1 MHGGRGRMMQI
12 PRLPEAERRP
22 ITRST
27 VRRVVEF
34 FRPYRLRVALTVLI
48 IIVVAVIGLVN
59 PFLLK
64 LIIDDAIPNRDL
76 GELYLY
82 IGLMIVLPI
91 ATGLIGVGQ
100 TYLNTLIGQNVMQD
114 LRNALY
120 GHLQRMPL
128 RFFTSTRTG
137 EIQARLSSDV
147 SGVQQV
153 VTDTAT
159 SIVSN
164 LATAISTVIAMW
176 LISWQMTLISLGLL
190 PFFLFVTYKV
200 GEVRRDVQTETQET
214 IADMS
219 SQVEETLSVSGMLL
233 TKAFGRQSREVANFR
248 TINQRLTRLQIKQQ
262 MIGRWFFMIIGTFF
276 SITPAFVYWY
286 AGVQIIGGNSVLTI
300 GDIVAFT
307 TLQSRL
313 FFPLGQMLNV
323 QVEIQG
329 AFALFDRIFEY
340 LDLSIE
346 IEDRDDAI
354 TLDPEHVEGC
364 LAFNHVFF
372 RYPDAAPAVVD
383 ARSNGAIGLGDP
395 DLDSTEP
402 DFDFVQPGAE
412 VLSPMSVAMLAAD
425 GLASGAEDIVTDRPT
440 QEPAV
445 TAAFELIDIDF
456 VIEPGQ
462 LAALVGPSGSGKTT
476 IALLVP
482 RIYEVDAGS
491 VMIDG
496 IDVRDVTLASLGNII
511 GIVTQETYL
520 FHSTIRENIAY
531 GRADASQEEI
541 EAAARAA
548 AIHDRIMELPQGYET
563 VVGERGFKLSGGE
576 KQRVAIAR
584 VILKNPRI
592 LILDEATSALDT
604 RSERLIQ
611 SALEPLMRNRT
622 TLAIAHRLSTILA
635 ADVILVVDRGRIV
648 ERGTHEELLRR
659 GGLYAK
665 LYRQQFGASSKR
677 SKRLGDVAS
686 VGAALEVSIPKRD
699 EE

>member
-1 MHGGRGRMMQI
+1 MQTA
-12 PRLPEAERRP
+12 PLPESERRP
-22 ITRST
+22 VTTKT
-27 VRRVVEF
+27 VRRILQF
-34 FRPYRLRVALTVLI
+34 FRPYWLRVALTFVAI
-48 IIVVAVIGLVN
+48 ISVAVIGLAN

-64 LIIDDAIPNRDL
+64 LLIDDAIPDKDLNRL
-76 GELYLY
+76 FLYV
-82 IGLMIVLPI
+82 GLMIVLPI
-91 ATGLIGVGQ
+91 FAGLIGVGQ
-100 TYLNTLIGQNVMQD
+100 TYLNTIIGQSVMQD

-137 EIQARLSSDV
+137 EIQARLNSDV

-164 LATAISTVIAMW
+164 LATAISTIVAMW

-190 PFFLFVTYKV
+190 PIFLFVTYKV
-200 GEVRRDVQTETQET
+200 GEVRREVQTETQET
-214 IADMS
+214 IADMT

-233 TKAFGRQSREVANFR
+233 TKAFGRQSRAVADFQA
-248 TINQRLTRLQIKQQ
+248 INQRLTVLQIKQQ

-276 SITPAFVYWY
+276 SVTPAFVYWY
-286 AGVQIIGGNSVLTI
+286 AGLQIIGGNASLTI

-323 QVEIQG
+323 QVEIQV

-340 LDLSIE
+340 LDLPVE
-346 IEDRDDAI
+346 IEDRENAI
-354 TLDPEHVEGC
+354 TLDAKRVHG
-364 LAFNHVFF
+364 HVFF
-372 RYPDAAPAVVD
+372 RHVYFRYPDVDRPKGGRSLNDAMEEEGRSRDGLGSDTSIISQGAEALLPAPAAFSIDGRTEGKSLIVPGSGVPEHS
-383 ARSNGAIGLGDP
+383 ARAP
-395 DLDSTEP
+395 
-402 DFDFVQPGAE
+402 
-412 VLSPMSVAMLAAD
+412 
-425 GLASGAEDIVTDRPT
+425 
-440 QEPAV
+440 
-445 TAAFELIDIDF
+445 FELVDIDF
-456 VIEPGQ
+456 EIESGQ

-476 IALLVP
+476 IALLLP
-482 RIYEVDAGS
+482 RIYDVDSGS
-491 VMIDG
+491 VAIDG
-496 IDVRDVTLASLGNII
+496 IDVRDLTLASLGSII
-511 GIVTQETYL
+511 GLVTQETYL

-531 GRADASQEEI
+531 GRMDAMQSEI

-548 AIHDRIMELPQGYET
+548 AIHDRITELPEGYET

-584 VILKNPRI
+584 VILKDPRI

-611 SALEPLMRNRT
+611 AALDPLMRNRT

-635 ADVILVVDRGRIV
+635 ADVILVVDRGRII
-648 ERGTHEELLRR
+648 ERGTHGELLRQ
-659 GGLYAK
+659 GGLYEK
-665 LYRQQFGASSKR
+665 LYRQQFSPSTQRDSS
-677 SKRLGDVAS
+677 SLGITSD
-686 VGAALEVSIPKRD
+686 LL
-699 EE
+699 

>member
-1 MHGGRGRMMQI
+1 MHRGGGGGGRLMQTA
-12 PRLPEAERRP
+12 PLPESERRP
-22 ITRST
+22 VTSKT
-27 VRRVVEF
+27 VRRILQF
-34 FRPYRLRVALTVLI
+34 FRPYWLRVALTVVAI
-48 IIVVAVIGLVN
+48 IAVAIIGLVN

-64 LIIDDAIPNRDL
+64 LIIDEAIPNRDL
-76 GELYLY
+76 NRLY
-82 IGLMIVLPI
+82 IYVGLMIVLPI
-91 ATGLIGVGQ
+91 ITGLIGVGQ
-100 TYLNTLIGQNVMQD
+100 TYLNTVIGQSVMQD

-120 GHLQRMPL
+120 EHLQRMPL

-164 LATAISTVIAMW
+164 LATAISTIVAMW

-190 PFFLFVTYKV
+190 PIFLIVTYKV
-200 GEVRRDVQTETQET
+200 GEARRDVKTETQET
-214 IADMS
+214 IADMT

-233 TKAFGRQSREVANFR
+233 TKAFGRQSRAIADFQG
-248 TINQRLTRLQIKQQ
+248 INTRLTALQIKQQ

-286 AGVQIIGGNSVLTI
+286 AGVQIIGGNATLTI

-323 QVEIQG
+323 QVEIQV

-340 LDLSIE
+340 LDLPVE
-346 IEDRDDAI
+346 IADRENAI
-354 TLDPEHVEGC
+354 SLDPKRVQGHVS
-364 LAFNHVFF
+364 FRHVNF
-372 RYPDAAPAVVD
+372 RYPDVARRNGQRRGNDVLDEEDRGRGNLGSD
-383 ARSNGAIGLGDP
+383 AGMGS
-395 DLDSTEP
+395 
-402 DFDFVQPGAE
+402 QGAE
-412 VLSPMSVAMLAAD
+412 AVLPAPSAAFAINGPVEDESPVD
-425 GLASGAEDIVTDRPT
+425 YASGDR
-440 QEPAV
+440 A
-445 TAAFELIDIDF
+445 TAARVPFALVDIDF
-456 VIEPGQ
+456 EIKPGQ
-462 LAALVGPSGSGKTT
+462 LAALVGPSGAGKTS

-482 RIYEVDAGS
+482 RIYDVDSGS
-491 VMIDG
+491 VAIDG
-496 IDVRDVTLASLGNII
+496 IDVRDLTLASLGSII
-511 GIVTQETYL
+511 GLVTQETYL

-531 GRADASQEEI
+531 GRMDATQEEI

-548 AIHDRIMELPQGYET
+548 AIHDRIVELPERYET
-563 VVGERGFKLSGGE
+563 DVGERGFKLSGGE

-584 VILKNPRI
+584 VILKDPRI

-611 SALEPLMRNRT
+611 AALDPLMRNRT
-622 TLAIAHRLSTILA
+622 TLAIAHRLSTILD
-635 ADVILVVDRGRIV
+635 ADVILVVDRGRVV
-648 ERGTHEELLRR
+648 ERGTHGELIQR

-665 LYRQQFGASSKR
+665 LYRQQFASSTSR
-677 SKRLGDVAS
+677 T
-686 VGAALEVSIPKRD
+686 ALAEPAT
-699 EE
+699 

>member
-1 MHGGRGRMMQI
+1 MRTA
-12 PRLPEAERRP
+12 PLPESERRP
-22 ITRST
+22 VSTKT
-27 VRRVVEF
+27 VRRILQF
-34 FRPYRLRVALTVLI
+34 FRPYLLRVSLTVVAI
-48 IIVVAVIGLVN
+48 IAVAIIGLAN

-64 LIIDDAIPNRDL
+64 LVIDDAIPHRDL
-76 GELYLY
+76 NRLYLY
-82 IGLMIVLPI
+82 VGLMIALPI
-91 ATGLIGVGQ
+91 VTGLIGVGQ
-100 TYLNTLIGQNVMQD
+100 TYLNTVIGQSVMQD
-114 LRNALY
+114 LRDALY

-164 LATAISTVIAMW
+164 LATAISTIVAMW
-176 LISWQMTLISLGLL
+176 LISWQMTFISLGLL
-190 PFFLFVTYKV
+190 PIFLFITYKV
-200 GEVRRDVQTETQET
+200 GEVRRDIKTETQET
-214 IADMS
+214 IADMT

-233 TKAFGRQSREVANFR
+233 TKAFGRQARANADFQA
-248 TINQRLTRLQIKQQ
+248 INQRLTMLQIKQQ

-276 SITPAFVYWY
+276 SVTPAFVYWY
-286 AGVQIIGGNSVLTI
+286 AGLQIIGGNASLTI

-323 QVEIQG
+323 QVEIHV

-340 LDLSIE
+340 LDLPVE
-346 IEDRDDAI
+346 IADRPNAVM
-354 TLDPEHVEGC
+354 LDPKNVRGHV
-364 LAFNHVFF
+364 AFRHVFF
-372 RYPDAAPAVVD
+372 RYPGVAPRRGGQRVKDAAELED
-383 ARSNGAIGLGDP
+383 ERRLARP
-395 DLDSTEP
+395 DREIDLI
-402 DFDFVQPGAE
+402 
-412 VLSPMSVAMLAAD
+412 
-425 GLASGAEDIVTDRPT
+425 ASGAESLLPTPAAPFAIGGMVDNGEPTGPEAVPDR
-440 QEPAV
+440 
-445 TAAFELIDIDF
+445 TARAPFALIDIDF
-456 VIEPGQ
+456 DIEPGQ

-482 RIYEVDAGS
+482 RIYDVDSGS
-491 VMIDG
+491 VSIDG
-496 IDVRDVTLASLGNII
+496 IDVRDITLASLGSVI
-511 GIVTQETYL
+511 GLVTQETYL

-531 GRADASQEEI
+531 GRMEATQDEI

-548 AIHDRIMELPQGYET
+548 AIHDRVMELPEGYET

-584 VILKNPRI
+584 VILKDPRI

-611 SALEPLMRNRT
+611 AALDPLMRNRT

-648 ERGTHEELLRR
+648 ERGTHQELLQG

-665 LYRQQFGASSKR
+665 LYRQQFAPSMTR
-677 SKRLGDVAS
+677 TAPV
-686 VGAALEVSIPKRD
+686 EQTH
-699 EE
+699 

>member
-1 MHGGRGRMMQI
+1 MHGGGGGGGGRLMRTA
-12 PRLPEAERRP
+12 PLPESERRP
-22 ITRST
+22 VTTKT
-27 VRRVVEF
+27 VWRILQF
-34 FRPYRLRVALTVLI
+34 FRPYGARVALTVVAI
-48 IIVVAVIGLVN
+48 IAVAMIGLAN

-64 LIIDDAIPNRDL
+64 LVIDDAIPNRNLDR
-76 GELYLY
+76 LYLY
-82 IGLMIVLPI
+82 VGLMIALPI
-91 ATGLIGVGQ
+91 VTGLIGVGQ
-100 TYLNTLIGQNVMQD
+100 TYLNTVIGQRVMQD

-128 RFFTSTRTG
+128 RFFTTTRTG

-190 PFFLFVTYKV
+190 PIFLFITYRV
-200 GEVRRDVQTETQET
+200 GEVRRDVKTETQET
-214 IADMS
+214 IADMT
-219 SQVEETLSVSGMLL
+219 SQVDETLSVSGMLL
-233 TKAFGRQSREVANFR
+233 TKAFGRQNRAVADFQG
-248 TINQRLTRLQIKQQ
+248 INQRLTMLQIKQQ

-286 AGVQIIGGNSVLTI
+286 AGVQIIGGNAALTI

-323 QVEIQG
+323 QVEIQV

-340 LDLSIE
+340 LDLPVE
-346 IEDRDDAI
+346 IADRENAI
-354 TLDPEHVEGC
+354 TLDPKRVHGHV
-364 LAFNHVFF
+364 AFRHVYF
-372 RYPDAAPAVVD
+372 RYPDVAQRKRGRRVKDGFEEDVGGPVVIGSETNIVSPDPELLFPVPDAAFVVD
-383 ARSNGAIGLGDP
+383 GLTEDGIAISRD
-395 DLDSTEP
+395 DSGPE
-402 DFDFVQPGAE
+402 A
-412 VLSPMSVAMLAAD
+412 SVRA
-425 GLASGAEDIVTDRPT
+425 P
-440 QEPAV
+440 
-445 TAAFELIDIDF
+445 FELVDIDF
-456 VIEPGQ
+456 EIEPGQ

-482 RIYEVDAGS
+482 RIYDVDSGS
-491 VMIDG
+491 VAIDG
-496 IDVRDVTLASLGNII
+496 IDVRDITLASLGSII
-511 GIVTQETYL
+511 GLVTQETYL

-531 GRADASQEEI
+531 GRMDAMQEEI
-541 EAAARAA
+541 EEAARAA
-548 AIHDRIMELPQGYET
+548 AIHDRVMELPEGYET

-584 VILKNPRI
+584 VILKDPRI

-611 SALEPLMRNRT
+611 AALDPLMRNRT

-648 ERGTHEELLRR
+648 ERGTHDELLRR
-659 GGLYAK
+659 GGSYAK
-665 LYRQQFGASSKR
+665 LYRQQFAPSTRRTNRGTGTEHAGR
-677 SKRLGDVAS
+677 GP
-686 VGAALEVSIPKRD
+686 GAAL
-699 EE
+699 

>member
-1 MHGGRGRMMQI
+1 MRTA
-12 PRLPEAERRP
+12 PLPEWERRP
-22 ITRST
+22 VSTKT
-27 VRRVVEF
+27 VRRILQF
-34 FRPYRLRVALTVLI
+34 FRPYLLRVSLTVVAI
-48 IIVVAVIGLVN
+48 IAVAIIGLAN

-64 LIIDDAIPNRDL
+64 LVIDDAIPNRDL
-76 GELYLY
+76 NRLYLY
-82 IGLMIVLPI
+82 VGLMIALPI
-91 ATGLIGVGQ
+91 VTGLIGVGQ
-100 TYLNTLIGQNVMQD
+100 TYLNRVIGQSVMQD
-114 LRNALY
+114 LRDALY

-164 LATAISTVIAMW
+164 LATAISTIVAMW
-176 LISWQMTLISLGLL
+176 LISWQMTLIALGLL
-190 PFFLFVTYKV
+190 PIFLFITYKV
-200 GEVRRDVQTETQET
+200 GEVRRDVKTETQET
-214 IADMS
+214 IADMT

-233 TKAFGRQSREVANFR
+233 TKAFGRERRANAHFQA
-248 TINQRLTRLQIKQQ
+248 INQRLTMLQIKQQ

-276 SITPAFVYWY
+276 SVTPAFVYWY
-286 AGVQIIGGNSVLTI
+286 AGLQIVGGNASLTI

-323 QVEIQG
+323 QVEIHV

-340 LDLSIE
+340 LDLPVE
-346 IEDRDDAI
+346 IADRPNAI
-354 TLDPEHVEGC
+354 TLDPKNVRGHV
-364 LAFNHVFF
+364 AFRHVFF
-372 RYPDAAPAVVD
+372 RYPGVAPRRDRQRVQDAAELED
-383 ARSNGAIGLGDP
+383 ERRLARADREI
-395 DLDSTEP
+395 DLI
-402 DFDFVQPGAE
+402 
-412 VLSPMSVAMLAAD
+412 
-425 GLASGAEDIVTDRPT
+425 ASGAESLLPTPAAPFAIDGLVDDGEPTAPEAVPDRSARAP
-440 QEPAV
+440 
-445 TAAFELIDIDF
+445 FELIDIDF
-456 VIEPGQ
+456 DIEPGQ

-482 RIYEVDAGS
+482 RIYDVDSGS
-491 VMIDG
+491 VSIDG
-496 IDVRDVTLASLGNII
+496 IDVREIALASLGSVS
-511 GIVTQETYL
+511 GLVTQETHL

-531 GRADASQEEI
+531 GRMDATQDEI

-548 AIHDRIMELPQGYET
+548 AIHDRVKELPEGYET

-584 VILKNPRI
+584 VILKDPRI

-611 SALEPLMRNRT
+611 AALDPLMRNRT

-635 ADVILVVDRGRIV
+635 VDVILVVDRGRIV
-648 ERGTHEELLRR
+648 ERGTHQELLQR
-659 GGLYAK
+659 GGLYAR
-665 LYRQQFGASSKR
+665 LYRQQFAPSTTR
-677 SKRLGDVAS
+677 TAVAEQ
-686 VGAALEVSIPKRD
+686 AH
-699 EE
+699 

>member
-1 MHGGRGRMMQI
+1 MHRGGGGGGGRLMQTA
-12 PRLPEAERRP
+12 PLPESERRP
-22 ITRST
+22 VTSKT
-27 VRRVVEF
+27 VRRILQF
-34 FRPYRLRVALTVLI
+34 FRPYWLRVALTVVAI
-48 IIVVAVIGLVN
+48 IAVAIIGLVN

-64 LIIDDAIPNRDL
+64 LIIDEAIPNRDL
-76 GELYLY
+76 NRLY
-82 IGLMIVLPI
+82 IYVSLMIVLPI
-91 ATGLIGVGQ
+91 ITGLIGVGQ
-100 TYLNTLIGQNVMQD
+100 TYLNTVIGQSVMQD

-120 GHLQRMPL
+120 EHLQRMPL

-164 LATAISTVIAMW
+164 LATAISTIVAMW

-190 PFFLFVTYKV
+190 PIFLIVTYKV
-200 GEVRRDVQTETQET
+200 GEARRDVKTETQET
-214 IADMS
+214 IADMT

-233 TKAFGRQSREVANFR
+233 TKAFGRQSRAIADFQG
-248 TINQRLTRLQIKQQ
+248 INTRLTALQIKQQ

-286 AGVQIIGGNSVLTI
+286 AGVQIIGGNATLTI

-323 QVEIQG
+323 QVEIQV
-329 AFALFDRIFEY
+329 AFALFDRIFQY
-340 LDLSIE
+340 LDLPVE
-346 IEDRDDAI
+346 IADRENAI
-354 TLDPEHVEGC
+354 SLDPKRVQGHVS
-364 LAFNHVFF
+364 FRHVNF
-372 RYPDAAPAVVD
+372 RYPDVARRNGQRRGNDVLDEEDRGRGNLGSD
-383 ARSNGAIGLGDP
+383 AGMGS
-395 DLDSTEP
+395 
-402 DFDFVQPGAE
+402 QGAE
-412 VLSPMSVAMLAAD
+412 AVLPAPSAAFAINGPVEDESPVD
-425 GLASGAEDIVTDRPT
+425 YASGDR
-440 QEPAV
+440 A
-445 TAAFELIDIDF
+445 TAARVPFALVDIDF
-456 VIEPGQ
+456 EIKPGQ
-462 LAALVGPSGSGKTT
+462 LAALVGPSGAGKTS

-482 RIYEVDAGS
+482 RIYDVDSGS
-491 VMIDG
+491 VAIDG
-496 IDVRDVTLASLGNII
+496 IDVRDLTLASLGSII
-511 GIVTQETYL
+511 GLVTQETYL

-531 GRADASQEEI
+531 GRMDATQEEI

-548 AIHDRIMELPQGYET
+548 AIHDRIVELPERYET

-584 VILKNPRI
+584 VILKDPRI

-611 SALEPLMRNRT
+611 AALDPLMRNRT

-635 ADVILVVDRGRIV
+635 ADLILVVDRGRIV
-648 ERGTHEELLRR
+648 ERGTHDQLLQQ
-659 GGLYAK
+659 GGLYEK
-665 LYRQQFGASSKR
+665 LYRQQFAPTAKR
-677 SKRLGDVAS
+677 SNRDAESDQVRRGPA
-686 VGAALEVSIPKRD
+686 AAL
-699 EE
+699 

>member
-1 MHGGRGRMMQI
+1 MHGGGGGGGRLMRTD
-12 PRLPEAERRP
+12 PLPESERRQV
-22 ITRST
+22 TSKT
-27 VRRVVEF
+27 VRRILQF
-34 FRPYRLRVALTVLI
+34 FRPYRLRVSLTVVAI
-48 IIVVAVIGLVN
+48 IAVSVIGLAN

-64 LIIDDAIPNRDL
+64 LVIDEAIPNRDL
-76 GELYLY
+76 NRLYLY
-82 IGLMIVLPI
+82 VGLMIALPI
-91 ATGLIGVGQ
+91 VTGLIGVGQ
-100 TYLNTLIGQNVMQD
+100 TYLNTVIGQNVMQD
-114 LRNALY
+114 LRDALY

-137 EIQARLSSDV
+137 EIQARLNSDV

-164 LATAISTVIAMW
+164 LATAISTIIAMW

-190 PFFLFVTYKV
+190 PIFLFLTYKV
-200 GEVRRDVQTETQET
+200 GEVRREVKTETQET
-214 IADMS
+214 IADMT

-233 TKAFGRQSREVANFR
+233 TKAFGRQGRAVAEFQA
-248 TINQRLTRLQIKQQ
+248 INQRLTLLQIKQQ

-286 AGVQIIGGNSVLTI
+286 AGVQIIGGNASLTI

-323 QVEIQG
+323 QVEIQV

-340 LDLSIE
+340 LDLPIE
-346 IEDRDDAI
+346 IEDRQNAV
-354 TLDPEHVEGC
+354 TLDTKHVSGHV
-364 LAFNHVFF
+364 AFRHVYF
-372 RYPDAAPAVVD
+372 RYPGAEPRRGGRRVKNAVEVED
-383 ARSNGAIGLGDP
+383 ELRFASADRE
-395 DLDSTEP
+395 TEM
-402 DFDFVQPGAE
+402 VSPGAE
-412 VLSPMSVAMLAAD
+412 SLLPTPAAPFAIHGGAD
-425 GLASGAEDIVTDRPT
+425 GGDLSIPDDTSQSPVRAP
-440 QEPAV
+440 
-445 TAAFELIDIDF
+445 FELFDIDF
-456 VIEPGQ
+456 DIQPGQ

-482 RIYEVDAGS
+482 RIYDVDSGS
-491 VMIDG
+491 VSIDS
-496 IDVRDVTLASLGNII
+496 IDVRDITLASLGGVI
-511 GIVTQETYL
+511 GLVTQETYL

-531 GRADASQEEI
+531 GRMDATQDEI

-548 AIHDRIMELPQGYET
+548 AIHNRIMELPDGYET

-584 VILKNPRI
+584 VILKDPRI

-611 SALEPLMRNRT
+611 AALDPLMRNRT

-648 ERGTHEELLRR
+648 ERGTHEELLQR

-665 LYRQQFGASSKR
+665 LYRQQFAPSTTR
-677 SKRLGDVAS
+677 S
-686 VGAALEVSIPKRD
+686 ALAERTL
-699 EE
+699 